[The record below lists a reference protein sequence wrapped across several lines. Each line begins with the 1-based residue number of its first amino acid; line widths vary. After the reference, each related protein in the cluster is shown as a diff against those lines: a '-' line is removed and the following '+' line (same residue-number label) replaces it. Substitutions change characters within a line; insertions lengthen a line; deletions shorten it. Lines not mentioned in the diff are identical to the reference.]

1 MQQQHE
7 IQNVLVLTG
16 LGLNIFAYGGK
27 MIKKY
32 TLDNGIRIVMEK
44 IDYVKSASIGI
55 WVNIGSN
62 NETEETN
69 GLSHFIEHMLFKGTT
84 NRKAN
89 EIAEDMDNLGG
100 QLNAFT
106 SKECTCFYVKV
117 LDENIEEAVD
127 ILSDMFFNS
136 LFLQEEIDKEISVVV
151 EEIKMYEDSPEDL
164 VHDKLTEIIFNNSP
178 MAFNILGT
186 EENLR
191 TFTTKN
197 VLDYMNEKYSP
208 YNTVISIA
216 GSFDEE
222 SFINLINEKFNNWQN
237 QHVEHVDKEGEYFR
251 KVVGINKDLEQLHMC
266 IGNKTIGR
274 HDENYYP
281 LLVLNNIFGGTM
293 SSRIFQ
299 EVREKKGLVYSIY
312 SFVSN
317 YSNTGIFS
325 IYAGMSYECAEDA
338 LRTVLKEMVSMK
350 NGSITLKEFN
360 RAKQQIKGNYILGLE
375 STSSRMSAIGRRELL
390 YNEIQYPE
398 EVIERINNVKL
409 EDVLKVAN
417 DLFDIEKLS
426 ITFTGNLTKHKNV
439 EEIINKVLGEKYEG

>member
-1 MQQQHE
+1 
-7 IQNVLVLTG
+7 
-16 LGLNIFAYGGK
+16 

-32 TLDNGIRIVMEK
+32 TLDNGLRVVMEK

-106 SKECTCFYVKV
+106 SKESTCFYVKV
-117 LDENIEEAVD
+117 LDENIEEAVE

-164 VHDKLTEIIFNNSP
+164 VHDKLTEIIFNDSP
-178 MAFNILGT
+178 MAYNILGT
-186 EENLR
+186 EKNLR
-191 TFTTKN
+191 TFTTEK
-197 VLDYMNEKYSP
+197 VTDYMNEKYSP

-222 SFINLINEKFNNWQN
+222 SFINLIKDKFDNWHN
-237 QHVEHVDKEGEYFR
+237 SKAEHIDKQGVYIR
-251 KVVGINKDLEQLHMC
+251 KVVGINKDLEQFHMC

-274 HDENYYP
+274 HNENYYP

-317 YSNTGIFS
+317 YSNTGIFTT
-325 IYAGMSYECAEDA
+325 YAGMAYECVEDA
-338 LRTVLKEMVSMK
+338 LRTILREMADIK
-350 NGSITLKEFN
+350 KGKITLKEFN

-398 EVIERINNVKL
+398 KVIESISNVKL

-417 DLFDIEKLS
+417 DLFDIDNLS
-426 ITFTGNLTKHKNV
+426 ITFTGNLTKHKNI
-439 EEIINKVLGEKYEG
+439 EETINKVLGENYEG

>member
-1 MQQQHE
+1 LYSWLKCVAH
-7 IQNVLVLTG
+7 
-16 LGLNIFAYGGK
+16 GGK

-32 TLDNGIRIVMEK
+32 TLDNGIRIVMEN
-44 IDYVKSASIGI
+44 IDYVKSASLGV

-62 NETEETN
+62 NETVESN

-136 LFLQEEIDKEISVVV
+136 LFQQEEIEKEISVVI
-151 EEIKMYEDSPEDL
+151 EEIKMYEDSPEDV
-164 VHDKLTEIIFNNSP
+164 VHDKLTEIIFNDSP
-178 MAFNILGT
+178 MAYNILGT
-186 EENLR
+186 EENLK
-191 TFTTKN
+191 TFTTQKVVN
-197 VLDYMNEKYSP
+197 YMKEKYSP

-216 GSFDEE
+216 GNFNEE
-222 SFINLINEKFNNWQN
+222 QFIKIINEKFKNWEN
-237 QHVEHVDKEGEYFR
+237 TNIEHVDKEGEYLR

-266 IGNKTIGR
+266 IGNKTISR

-299 EVREKKGLVYSIY
+299 EVRENKGLVYSIY

-325 IYAGMSYECAEDA
+325 IYAGMSYDQAEDA
-338 LRTVLKEMVSMK
+338 LRTILKEMVSMK
-350 NGSITLKEFN
+350 KGEITEKEFK

-390 YNEIQYPE
+390 FNEIQYPE
-398 EVIERINNVKL
+398 EVIESINSVKF

-417 DLFDIEKLS
+417 DLFDINKLS
-426 ITFTGNLTKHKNV
+426 ITFTGNLNKHNNI
-439 EEIINKVLGEKYEG
+439 EEIFNKVLGEEYEN